1 MNKIHLKIGKSLSN
15 ELVIDDSGIDPHH
28 LELFC
33 DEYHNVFITDLKSIN
48 GTFVNDQALDGF
60 KLLVAG
66 DRVRLGGTYI
76 FDWENIILNVNSVK
90 KQVGFVAP
98 VESKEKIKP
107 TPTPTPSSSSSS
119 SSSSTSTTPK
129 PKETT
134 TVNNKNSSKINK
146 ELFVIYG
153 LIMLIVLLIYL
164 FF

>member
-15 ELVIDDSGIDPHH
+15 EIVIDDSGIDPHH

-107 TPTPTPSSSSSS
+107 TPTPTP
-119 SSSSTSTTPK
+119 TA
-129 PKETT
+129 KETT

-146 ELFVIYG
+146 EIFVIYG
-153 LIMLIVLLIYL
+153 LIMLIFLLIYI

>member
-15 ELVIDDSGIDPHH
+15 EIVIDDSGIDPHH

-107 TPTPTPSSSSSS
+107 TPTPIPTP
-119 SSSSTSTTPK
+119 TS
-129 PKETT
+129 KETT

-146 ELFVIYG
+146 EIFVIYG
-153 LIMLIVLLIYL
+153 LIMLIFLLIYI

>member
-15 ELVIDDSGIDPHH
+15 EIVIDDSGIDPHH

-107 TPTPTPSSSSSS
+107 ISTPT
-119 SSSSTSTTPK
+119 

-146 ELFVIYG
+146 D
-153 LIMLIVLLIYL
+153 L
-164 FF
+164 FFFANLATSET

>member
-15 ELVIDDSGIDPHH
+15 EIVIDDSGIDPHH

-76 FDWENIILNVNSVK
+76 FDWENIILNINSVK

-107 TPTPTPSSSSSS
+107 TPTPTP
-119 SSSSTSTTPK
+119 
-129 PKETT
+129 KETT

-146 ELFVIYG
+146 EIFVIYG
-153 LIMLIVLLIYL
+153 LIMLIFLLIYI

>member
-15 ELVIDDSGIDPHH
+15 EIVIDDSGIDPHH

-107 TPTPTPSSSSSS
+107 TPTPIPTP
-119 SSSSTSTTPK
+119 TPTPT

-146 ELFVIYG
+146 EIFVIYG
-153 LIMLIVLLIYL
+153 LIMLIFLLIYI

>member
-1 MNKIHLKIGKSLSN
+1 MNKLHLKIGKSLSN
-15 ELVIDDSGIDPHH
+15 EIVIDDSGIDPHH

-107 TPTPTPSSSSSS
+107 TPIPTPT
-119 SSSSTSTTPK
+119 

-146 ELFVIYG
+146 EIFVIYG
-153 LIMLIVLLIYL
+153 LIMLIFLLIYI

>member
-1 MNKIHLKIGKSLSN
+1 MNKIHLKIGKSFSN
-15 ELVIDDSGIDPHH
+15 EIVIDDSGIDPHH

-107 TPTPTPSSSSSS
+107 TPTPIPTP
-119 SSSSTSTTPK
+119 T

-146 ELFVIYG
+146 EIFVIYG
-153 LIMLIVLLIYL
+153 LIMLIFLLIYI